1 MLKNDF
7 KTPAKIHASED
18 KRLIPFSK
26 RKHLVQKWLL
36 LEVTIFKTI
45 KITTTTIMTTL
56 MQAMQTTQFK
66 MGMPPVLLRPA
77 EPQLALEPPISTS
90 GLNRTRFRS
99 FTEPKARIPSRWFH
113 QTIGRFGKNQSMDGC
128 PNILPLCQC
137 TPQYSSWMAFL
148 SGWLGRWRTWPTP
161 VVRFQRRFQTG
172 IHSPDEQTNGLSWK
186 GWPTWRWSHQK
197 QQTNCSRESPVPPE

>member
-1 MLKNDF
+1 MMLKNDF

-99 FTEPKARIPSRWFH
+99 FTEPKARIPSR
-113 QTIGRFGKNQSMDGC
+113 
-128 PNILPLCQC
+128 
-137 TPQYSSWMAFL
+137 
-148 SGWLGRWRTWPTP
+148 
-161 VVRFQRRFQTG
+161 
-172 IHSPDEQTNGLSWK
+172 
-186 GWPTWRWSHQK
+186 
-197 QQTNCSRESPVPPE
+197 